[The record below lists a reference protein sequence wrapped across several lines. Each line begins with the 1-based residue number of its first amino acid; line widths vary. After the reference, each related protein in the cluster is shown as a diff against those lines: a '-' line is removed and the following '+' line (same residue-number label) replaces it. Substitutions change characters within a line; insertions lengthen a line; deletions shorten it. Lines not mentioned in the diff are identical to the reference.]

1 MTLELLRM
9 RFHSGFSVRYFLFCW
24 SPIVGLCL
32 LSGCEPH
39 GKPTLAD
46 MPVPNDQVVDFT
58 KLYRLNCAGCHG
70 RDGKM
75 GPAPPLNDPL
85 LRAIIPQK
93 DVETILLE
101 GRAHTLM
108 PAFAFDNGGNL
119 TRTQIQVLVHE
130 IKGIP
135 YKLVEK
141 TADDPGTR
149 VVVADPQGQA
159 PVWGIPPKA
168 PAGVPAYAGAGAKPE
183 NLQTSA
189 KRGATVFS
197 RACAM
202 CHGESGQGMGEGK
215 DVSDKINDP
224 VFLALNSDQVLRRI
238 IITGRSDLGMPSY
251 SEPRPDSPDFKAL
264 SAEDVEDL
272 VALLATWRRG
282 AAPSVQPK

>member
-1 MTLELLRM
+1 M
-9 RFHSGFSVRYFLFCW
+9 RFHYGFSARYLFYCW
-24 SPIVGLCL
+24 LPLVGLCL

-46 MPVPNDQVVDFT
+46 MPVPNDQVVDFS
-58 KLYRLNCAGCHG
+58 KLYQLNCAGCHG
-70 RDGKM
+70 RCGKM

-85 LRAIIPQK
+85 FRAIIPQK
-93 DVETILLE
+93 DIEAILLE

-108 PAFAFDNGGNL
+108 PAFALDNGGNL
-119 TRTQIQVLVHE
+119 TKTQIQVLVHE

-141 TADDPGTR
+141 TAADSASREVVGDPE
-149 VVVADPQGQA
+149 GQA
-159 PVWGIPPKA
+159 PIWGMPPSA
-168 PAGVPAYAGAGAKPE
+168 PAGVPAYARAAAKPE
-183 NLQTSA
+183 NLQASA

-251 SEPRPDSPDFKAL
+251 SEARPHSPEFKPL
-264 SAEDVEDL
+264 SAEDVDDL

-282 AAPSVQPK
+282 AGANIQPK